1 MVDTTQ
7 SQERRVTPSRCQF
20 PDDAAP
26 SIRCSRW
33 ATHFW
38 QDQLHY
44 CDIHSTRL
52 LEHKLAALHAD
63 LMGNLIGTNPKEL
76 FSVEPVRLSII
87 VASALERYAALQ
99 DILPKRVE
107 EARL

>member
-1 MVDTTQ
+1 MVDVNQ
-7 SQERRVTPSRCQF
+7 AQEMHVSPKRCHF

-26 SIRCSRW
+26 SVRCSRW

-38 QDQLHY
+38 QDTLHY
-44 CDIHSTRL
+44 CDTHNRRL
-52 LEHKLAALHAD
+52 IEHKLAALHSEF
-63 LMGNLIGTNPKEL
+63 MGNLIGWDERT
-76 FSVEPVRLSII
+76 VRLSTI